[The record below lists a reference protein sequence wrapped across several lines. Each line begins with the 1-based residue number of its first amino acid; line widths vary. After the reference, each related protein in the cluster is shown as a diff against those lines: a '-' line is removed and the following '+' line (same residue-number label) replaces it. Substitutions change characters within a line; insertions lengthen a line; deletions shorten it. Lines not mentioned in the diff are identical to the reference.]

1 MTAKSALEGFKSRC
15 LEWGPECIC
24 ICLTSS
30 VLPPKANPSL
40 SCVKKDPAY
49 ANEHS
54 QLPQGI
60 SQFHPRPNEPSSASS
75 SAINFIPETFETWGN
90 YWEAETAPVKAD
102 RYDNVKKMNLKEGEQ
117 RRKKKKNWIPS
128 PFSRSHGLILREAER
143 LGLLGWEVKVCGIW
157 SPFLSK
163 LLSRQGQENYSLL
176 VKVKVKPMLRLKPKK
191 GLEINEEFLHQEV
204 WLCG

>member
-102 RYDNVKKMNLKEGEQ
+102 RYDNVKKMNLKEEEQ
-117 RRKKKKNWIPS
+117 RRKKKKKTEFHPHSLGLMGWYLEKRNAWAYWDGK
-128 PFSRSHGLILREAER
+128 SRSVGFGVHSCLSSCPD
-143 LGLLGWEVKVCGIW
+143 KVRRTTV
-157 SPFLSK
+157 S
-163 LLSRQGQENYSLL
+163 SL
-176 VKVKVKPMLRLKPKK
+176 K
-191 GLEINEEFLHQEV
+191 
-204 WLCG
+204 